1 MRQYCFSNDAYGDT
15 EILEENGELH
25 LIQLF
30 GLEMEVR
37 DFQPPRVVGL
47 QDVYTSLGD
56 CAFSQKVKSV
66 VQTKDQIEIVLD
78 LYGGKMKYVIHM
90 EHIPQLGIIRR
101 KDTLLNLS
109 DKCIY
114 LMKVKQRFNFS
125 DDKYEIFFQ
134 KSEWGTEN
142 CGAWYPLTPAGVTL
156 GCICGRTCESHTPML
171 AIQNR
176 YGHGVCVHLIPKGNW
191 EMNMRLHSR
200 QNVGQEYQYLLET
213 GDSSEHFYYPLEA
226 GATYEAPELWL
237 MSMSKGLLGMQAIT
251 NILTFEGDSEQVH
264 AMLDKIK
271 SDELGF
277 GSIDFNK
284 IIPMPESLNIEAG
297 SRTDDALYVCMMALN
312 PAAPDMGVPKLSSE
326 EYQKLAGI
334 VGRSKGEQFM
344 TLDAQRISRAS
355 KYTPLSDVIAMGQ
368 VVISNFLQYG
378 CGDWYGWCNRNWG
391 TKWNAYDVHF
401 DQESQSIHFL
411 TAWDT
416 PTPVIDKLSQ
426 MFPEVEVD
434 LQWAD
439 EDIGHN
445 VGHVVLLAGEPI
457 NGNIPEGGS
466 REAYEMAFQIHGAEA
481 ADFNMVFDEKK
492 DTYVYQEPEKRTP
505 PQTKGDKPKEPER

>member
-1 MRQYCFSNDAYGDT
+1 MPN
-15 EILEENGELH
+15 H
-25 LIQLF
+25 
-30 GLEMEVR
+30 
-37 DFQPPRVVGL
+37 
-47 QDVYTSLGD
+47 
-56 CAFSQKVKSV
+56 
-66 VQTKDQIEIVLD
+66 
-78 LYGGKMKYVIHM
+78 
-90 EHIPQLGIIRR
+90 
-101 KDTLLNLS
+101 
-109 DKCIY
+109 
-114 LMKVKQRFNFS
+114 
-125 DDKYEIFFQ
+125 
-134 KSEWGTEN
+134 
-142 CGAWYPLTPAGVTL
+142 
-156 GCICGRTCESHTPML
+156 
-171 AIQNR
+171 
-176 YGHGVCVHLIPKGNW
+176 
-191 EMNMRLHSR
+191 
-200 QNVGQEYQYLLET
+200 
-213 GDSSEHFYYPLEA
+213 
-226 GATYEAPELWL
+226 
-237 MSMSKGLLGMQAIT
+237 IT
-251 NILTFEGDSEQVH
+251 NILKFEGDSEQVH
-264 AMLDKIK
+264 AMLDQIK
-271 SDELGF
+271 NEELGI

-297 SRTDDALYVCMMALN
+297 SRTDEALYVCMMALN

-416 PTPVIDKLSQ
+416 PMPVIDKLSQ
-426 MFPEVEVD
+426 MFPEMEID

-457 NGNIPEGGS
+457 DGNIPEGGS